1 MSIWSLTYQQSVSKL
16 YQSDRH
22 LSHIFLPTKWRQKSA
37 GMDVEQN
44 YVTVTLYIVRM
55 RYYITV
61 TVIWMVSSSQWTRC
75 KMFRCSHVR
84 TANTATWKRTK
95 PRMEHDIFE
104 EHLRHPED
112 RGNGIHSIRLFSPA
126 GYCKQARR
134 AMCSASFSCLFI
146 SLTIHVRPVIWKS
159 TGPIF
164 AKLFWLGRIIAA
176 NMAENSVS
184 IHQRPL
190 RWRTVF

>member
-1 MSIWSLTYQQSVSKL
+1 
-16 YQSDRH
+16 
-22 LSHIFLPTKWRQKSA
+22 
-37 GMDVEQN
+37 
-44 YVTVTLYIVRM
+44 M

-61 TVIWMVSSSQWTRC
+61 TAIWMVSSSQWTRC

-146 SLTIHVRPVIWKS
+146 SLTIHVRPVIWQS

-190 RWRTVF
+190 RWRTVFFNCFINRTDFHHTSG

>member
-22 LSHIFLPTKWRQKSA
+22 LSHIVLPTKWRQKSA

-61 TVIWMVSSSQWTRC
+61 TAIWMVSSSQWTRC

-95 PRMEHDIFE
+95 PRMEHDILE

-112 RGNGIHSIRLFSPA
+112 RGNGMYIAFGYLAQPATVRSRHGGLCVLLLFLV
-126 GYCKQARR
+126 Y
-134 AMCSASFSCLFI
+134 LF
-146 SLTIHVRPVIWKS
+146 L
-159 TGPIF
+159 
-164 AKLFWLGRIIAA
+164 
-176 NMAENSVS
+176 
-184 IHQRPL
+184 
-190 RWRTVF
+190 